1 MQILKAAFPDYM
13 ILFSTLTI
21 QYCQRQEMPKSKTLS
36 WPSLTPFGIH
46 RIYSLSICCRH
57 FLTQFKIT
65 HHLRFTKAKPSK
77 MFFISDSC
85 PICFGYVVKKIPGP
99 QYLRYISIFAT
110 KKYIYSILV
119 LSKNKMM
126 TLILYPPKYLNTT
139 TVTIAK
145 PKSSRKA

>member
-1 MQILKAAFPDYM
+1 MHLTLWWLIFLLDIYRSEALPWSIIQSFQGLLCLMQILKAAFPDYM

-21 QYCQRQEMPKSKTLS
+21 QYCQRQEMPRSKTLS

-110 KKYIYSILV
+110 KKYI
-119 LSKNKMM
+119 
-126 TLILYPPKYLNTT
+126 
-139 TVTIAK
+139 
-145 PKSSRKA
+145 